1 MNGNGCVVIALLII
15 IIALVVYIFQY
26 QSSFEGH
33 ANPKLKDGE
42 DTTPIVLE
50 AYHNANP
57 NKNIIVYYYAPW
69 CGHCKRMSPIYDTF
83 AADGRKY
90 GYKAV
95 KINADK
101 NKPNPK
107 HNVEAFPTVI
117 GLKGNLIKFYKAD
130 RTSEG
135 LTMFAKSL

>member
-26 QSSFEGH
+26 QSNFEGH

-50 AYHNANP
+50 AYRNANP
-57 NKNIIVYYYAPW
+57 NKSIIVYYYAPW
-69 CGHCKRMSPIYDTF
+69 CGHCKKMSPIYDTF
-83 AADGRKY
+83 AAGGRRHGFKT
-90 GYKAV
+90 V

-101 NKPNPK
+101 YKPNPK
-107 HNVEAFPTVI
+107 HRVEGFPTFV
-117 GLKGNLIKFYKAD
+117 GLKGNLITIHKAE
-130 RTSEG
+130 RTNEA